1 MTLAE
6 EAADLFQK
14 HRKELGFVNVAQC
27 REKDLYTVKKDS
39 SVVGAVLCNHCVRK
53 PQTTIYDIAVYDEY
67 RGEGHGTELV
77 DKVWKDS
84 PHEKIVA
91 KCPIDLP
98 SNHFYRE
105 SGWELVDVESG
116 KNRELCVWQYYG

>member
-1 MTLAE
+1 MNVDEITQ
-6 EAADLFQK
+6 LFQC
-14 HRKELGFVNVAQC
+14 HREELGFVNSAQV
-27 REKDLYTVKKDS
+27 REKTTYHVEKDNEI
-39 SVVGAVLCNHCVRK
+39 VGAVICNHCVRK

-67 RGEGHGTELV
+67 RGEGYGTELV
-77 DKVWKDS
+77 DKVWEDS

-91 KCPIDLP
+91 KCPTDLP

>member
-1 MTLAE
+1 MNVDEITQ
-6 EAADLFQK
+6 LFQS
-14 HRKELGFVNVAQC
+14 HREELGFVNSAQVK
-27 REKDLYTVKKDS
+27 EKTTYHVEKNNEI
-39 SVVGAVLCNHCVRK
+39 VGAVICNHCVRK

-67 RGEGHGTELV
+67 RGGGYGTELV
-77 DKVWKDS
+77 NKVWEDS

-116 KNRELCVWQYYG
+116 KSRELCVWEYYG